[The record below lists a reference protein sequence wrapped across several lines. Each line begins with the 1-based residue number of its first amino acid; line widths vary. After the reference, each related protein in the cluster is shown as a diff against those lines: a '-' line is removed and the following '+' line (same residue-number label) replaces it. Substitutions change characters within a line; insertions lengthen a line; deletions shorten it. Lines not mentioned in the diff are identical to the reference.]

1 MISRLIGT
9 VVDVQP
15 HLVTVMVQGVGYT
28 IGVVDE
34 RLYNLNKNVDLY
46 TYYHYTQENGP
57 QLYGFETAL
66 ERTVFSSILSCS
78 GCGPKIGLAV
88 LAHLSA
94 SEFVRA
100 VAQADVRALSSVS
113 GIGPKKAE
121 LIIMQLKDK
130 VIKMMPT
137 SLAPDQGGLAKIKQL
152 SGALTALHYKPA
164 EISSA
169 LEHLN
174 VDMDMETAP
183 FDELLRRSLSHLAK
197 RL

>member
-1 MISRLIGT
+1 MIARLAGT
-9 VVDVQP
+9 VSDIHSQ
-15 HLVTVMVQGVGYT
+15 LITVMVQGVGYSV
-28 IGVVDE
+28 GVVDE
-34 RLYNLNKNVDLY
+34 RLYILNSAVDLHV
-46 TYYHYTQENGP
+46 YYHYNQENGP
-57 QLYGFETAL
+57 QLYGFQTAF
-66 ERTVFSSILSCS
+66 ERTVFSHILSCS

-100 VAQADVRALSSVS
+100 VTQGDTRTLSGVS

-121 LIIMQLKDK
+121 LMIMQLKDK
-130 VIKMMPT
+130 VMKIVPAAAVT
-137 SLAPDQGGLAKIKQL
+137 DQGALAKIKQL
-152 SGALTALHYKPA
+152 NAALGALHYKPA

-174 VDMDMETAP
+174 DTGIETMP
-183 FDELLRRSLSHLAK
+183 FDELLRRSLAHLAK